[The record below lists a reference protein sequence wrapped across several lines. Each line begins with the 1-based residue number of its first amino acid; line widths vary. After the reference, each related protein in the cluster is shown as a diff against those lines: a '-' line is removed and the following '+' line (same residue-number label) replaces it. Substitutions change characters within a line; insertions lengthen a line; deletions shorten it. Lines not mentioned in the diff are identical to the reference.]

1 MAMQCLGEL
10 ERNISIMKTD
20 AAMNRSLLRRER
32 IQLGVGTTVMGFQMA
47 DFVLVALVAWSVVIL
62 ATL

>member
-1 MAMQCLGEL
+1 
-10 ERNISIMKTD
+10 MKTD